1 MLLVGRNWDT
11 KKDKFDTYTVNT
23 LQHSKSSTQ
32 TETIS
37 SNVVALAI
45 IELQLNKV
53 SESKYH

>member
-32 TETIS
+32 TEKIS
-37 SNVVALAI
+37 SNVVALVI
-45 IELQLNKV
+45 TELQLNKV
-53 SESKYH
+53 SQ